1 MNISRFFTCVV
12 SIAFAL
18 AANAEF
24 KAGVAVRD
32 VTPDKLLPI
41 SGGTGPSVMPTKQQ
55 GDLTVRALV
64 LEDDD
69 TRIAI
74 VGADFLGFPHALG
87 DRVRAQVKDIPAEN
101 ILIGVTHVHSAP
113 DMYAF
118 PDGNGGTEADL
129 DYIDSVCDRM
139 AEAINEASANTQPA
153 SAKINTG
160 EAADGIAWNS
170 YAPRLYDPRC
180 HVIQVLDADGEP
192 MSTLV
197 NFAIHPE
204 ILSTD
209 SKILS
214 PDLCGPF
221 YERIAANGGGT
232 AIFMNSAQGA
242 MVTADN
248 RIEGSREE
256 RYTWEECERIGNLLA
271 DEALRIIA
279 DAPVQEDP
287 RLYCASTR
295 ITFPIESGILDLVK
309 NSPVMIDMLEPGD
322 KVSCQFN
329 VVNLGNA
336 QIITIPGEAL
346 PNIGSYFKRKMHG
359 DHNLV
364 FGLTNDAFGYILV
377 KEDYYAYDVYNYVS
391 RTSLGEKTGDI
402 LVEEGMKFIDS
413 CDRPAKLET
422 TSAQ

>member
-1 MNISRFFTCVV
+1 MKKLGFLAIILAMAIST
-12 SIAFAL
+12 
-18 AANAEF
+18 AAHAEF
-24 KAGVAVRD
+24 KAGVAVRV
-32 VTPDKLLPI
+32 VTPEKLLPI
-41 SGGTGPSVMPTKQQ
+41 SGGTGPSEMPTEQK

-64 LEDDD
+64 LEDGD

-74 VGADFLGFPHALG
+74 VGSDFLGFPHALG

-113 DMYAF
+113 DMYGF
-118 PDGNGGTEADL
+118 PDGKGGTEADL
-129 DYIDSVCDRM
+129 EYIESVCNGM

-153 SAKINTG
+153 SVKINTG
-160 EAADGIAWNS
+160 EAADGIAWNA

-180 HVIQVLDADGEP
+180 HVIQVLDADGKP
-192 MSTLV
+192 VSTLV

-204 ILSTD
+204 VLSTR

-221 YERIAANGGGT
+221 YERIEANGGGT

-248 RIEGSREE
+248 RIDGGSDE
-256 RYTWEECERIGNLLA
+256 RYAWDECERIGNLLA

-279 DAPVQEDP
+279 DALVQEDP
-287 RLYCASTR
+287 DLYCASTR
-295 ITFPIESGILDLVK
+295 ITFPIETGILDLVK
-309 NSPVMIDMLEPGD
+309 GSPVMESMLEPGD
-322 KVSCQFN
+322 NVSCQFN
-329 VVNLGNA
+329 VVNLANA

-346 PNIGSYFKRKMHG
+346 PNIGSYFKRKMFG
-359 DHNLV
+359 DHNMV

-377 KEDYYAYDVYNYVS
+377 KEDYVAFDVYNYVS
-391 RTSLGEKTGDI
+391 RTSLGERTGEI
-402 LVEEGMKFIDS
+402 LVDEGMKFIES
-413 CDRPAKLET
+413 CERPARLE
-422 TSAQ
+422 AAAAR

>member
-1 MNISRFFTCVV
+1 MKMRTFTIIVLV
-12 SIAFAL
+12 LVLAIPAFAD
-18 AANAEF
+18 F
-24 KAGVAVRD
+24 KAGVAVRV
-32 VTPDKLLPI
+32 VTPDHLLPI
-41 SGGTGPSVMPTKQQ
+41 SGGTGPSVMPTQQQ

-69 TRIAI
+69 TRVAI
-74 VGADFLGFPHALG
+74 ICGDFLGFPHALG
-87 DRVRAQVKDIPAEN
+87 DLVRDQVKDIPRDN

-118 PDGNGGTEADL
+118 PNGNGGTDADL
-129 DYIDSVCDRM
+129 DYIQYVCDRM

-153 SAKINTG
+153 SVKINTG

-180 HVIQVLDADGEP
+180 NVLQVLDINGKP
-192 MSTLV
+192 ITTLV

-214 PDLCGPF
+214 PDLCGF
-221 YERIAANGGGT
+221 LYDRIQSSGNGIG
-232 AIFMNSAQGA
+232 IFMNSAQGG

-248 RIEGSREE
+248 RIEAGKEE
-256 RYTWEECERIGNLLA
+256 RYTVEECRRIGNLLA

-287 RLYCASTR
+287 DLYCASTR
-295 ITFPIESGILDLVK
+295 ISFPITTGIIDLVTG
-309 NSPVMIDMLEPGD
+309 SPVMESMLEPD
-322 KVSCQFN
+322 NHVSCQFN

-336 QIITIPGEAL
+336 QMITIPGEAL
-346 PNIGSYFKRKMHG
+346 PNIGSYFKRKMYG
-359 DHNLV
+359 KFNFL
-364 FGLTNDAFGYILV
+364 FGLTNDAFGYILT
-377 KEDYYAYDVYNYVS
+377 KEDYNAFDVYNYVS
-391 RTSLGEKTGDI
+391 RTSLGEMTGDI
-402 LVEEGMKFIDS
+402 LVREGMKFIES
-413 CDRPAKLET
+413 CERPWNPQPVVAK
-422 TSAQ
+422 

>member
-1 MNISRFFTCVV
+1 MMVPRFFACIV
-12 SIAFAL
+12 SILFAL
-18 AANAEF
+18 AASAEF

-41 SGGTGPSVMPTKQQ
+41 SGGTGPSVMPTTQQ

-118 PDGNGGTEADL
+118 PDGKGGTEADL

-153 SAKINTG
+153 AVKINTG

-192 MSTLV
+192 ISTLV

-221 YERIAANGGGT
+221 YERVAANGGGT

-287 RLYCASTR
+287 DLYCASTR
-295 ITFPIESGILDLVK
+295 ITFPIESGIIDLVK

-346 PNIGSYFKRKMHG
+346 PNIGSYFKRNMHG

-377 KEDYYAYDVYNYVS
+377 KEDYFAYDVYNYVS

-402 LVEEGMKFIDS
+402 LVEEGTKFIDS
-413 CDRPAKLET
+413 CDRPTRLAP
-422 TSAQ
+422 AAAG